1 MLNQENWRNRVLAS
15 AREIVKGIGRYFPEV
30 MKPGR
35 KLSLGERFVW
45 TGLVL
50 VIYVLMSHTFLYG
63 VPQAAKLSQQNPI
76 ILNIIF
82 AQRIGTLTTLGI
94 GPIVTSG
101 LILQL
106 LVGAQIIK
114 LDLSKSEDRAV
125 FTAASKIFAVVITV
139 FEAAVFTFSGW
150 LGQME
155 QQTQILV
162 FVQLVA
168 ATTLIILMDELV
180 QKGWGLG
187 SGVSLFIAVGVAET
201 IIVNLFSPIILPD
214 GYYQGIILALIQ
226 ALVSGMPIAPLIVR
240 GQFPDILGLVSTS
253 LLLLAIIYLE
263 AIRVEVPIQY
273 ARYSGFAAKYP
284 IKFLYVSNIPVIF
297 ASTVFTNI
305 YYLSSILWSR
315 FNMDNSNVF
324 LNIIGMFNQTSYM
337 VDRAFTPIGGLAYY
351 VTAPYNIT
359 GVLQDPV
366 KSTVYAL
373 IMIGFCLLFAKF
385 WVDIGGL
392 SPERVAEQLVK
403 AGMQVPGFR
412 RAPSTIARIIKK
424 YISIVTI
431 LGALV
436 VALVATLGDYFNVY
450 GGGIG
455 ILLLTGILY
464 QYYQILVRERLTE
477 MYPAIGRLLGEE

>member
-1 MLNQENWRNRVLAS
+1 MAS
-15 AREIVKGIGRYFPEV
+15 AKEIVKNIGRYFPEV
-30 MKPGR
+30 KKPER
-35 KLSLGERFVW
+35 KLGLGERFIW

-125 FTAASKIFAVVITV
+125 FTAASKIFAIVVTI

-150 LGQME
+150 LGHMD
-155 QQTQILV
+155 THSQILV
-162 FVQLVA
+162 FIQLVT
-168 ATTLIILMDELV
+168 ATILIILMDELV

-187 SGVSLFIAVGVAET
+187 SGVSLFIAAGVAET
-201 IIVNLFSPIILPD
+201 IIVSLFSPIILPD

-226 ALVSGMPIAPLIVR
+226 AAVSGMPTSPLLVR
-240 GQFPDILGLVSTS
+240 GQFPDILGLISTS
-253 LLLLAIIYLE
+253 MLLLIIIYLE

-273 ARYSGFAAKYP
+273 AKYSGFAAKYP

-305 YYLSSILWSR
+305 YYLSSIVWSR
-315 FNMDNSNVF
+315 FNVDNSNVF
-324 LNIIGMFNQTSYM
+324 LNVIGMFNSTSYHT
-337 VDRAFTPIGGLAYY
+337 DRVLTPIGGLAYY
-351 VTAPYNIT
+351 VTAPYNIS
-359 GVLQDPV
+359 GVLHDPV
-366 KSTVYAL
+366 KAGVYAL
-373 IMIGFCLLFAKF
+373 IMITFCLLFAKF

-392 SPERVAEQLVK
+392 SPEKVAEQLVK

-412 RAPSTIARIIKK
+412 RSPGTIAKIIKK
-424 YISIVTI
+424 YISTVTI

-436 VALVATLGDYFNVY
+436 VATVATVGDYFNVF

-455 ILLLTGILY
+455 ILLMSGILY
-464 QYYQILVRERLTE
+464 QYYQILVRERLAE
-477 MYPAIGRLLGEE
+477 MHPALGRLLGEE

>member
-1 MLNQENWRNRVLAS
+1 MPS
-15 AREIVKGIGRYFPEV
+15 AKELVKEIGRYFPEV
-30 MKPGR
+30 AKPVR
-35 KLSLGERFVW
+35 KLSLGERFLW

-82 AQRIGTLTTLGI
+82 AQRMGTLTTLGI

-125 FTAASKIFAVVITV
+125 FTAASKIFAVVVTV
-139 FEAAVFTFSGW
+139 FEAAVFTFSGM
-150 LGQME
+150 LGHMDFN
-155 QQTQILV
+155 TQILV
-162 FVQLVA
+162 FLQLVA
-168 ATTLIILMDELV
+168 ATTLILLMDELV

-201 IIVNLFSPIILPD
+201 IIVSLFSPIILPD

-226 ALVSGMPIAPLIVR
+226 AGISGEPITPLIVR
-240 GQFPDILGLVSTS
+240 GQFPDILGLASTF
-253 LLLLAIIYLE
+253 LLLFLIIYLE

-305 YYLSSILWSR
+305 YYLSSIVWSR
-315 FNMDNSNVF
+315 FNMDNSNPF
-324 LNIIGMFNQTSYM
+324 LNIIGMFNSTLYIQ
-337 VDRAFTPIGGLAYY
+337 DRMLTPIGGLAYY
-351 VTAPYNIT
+351 VTSPYSIY
-359 GVLQDPV
+359 GVMHDPV

-385 WVDIGGL
+385 WVDIGRL
-392 SPERVAEQLVK
+392 SPEQVADQLVK

-412 RAPSTIARIIKK
+412 RAPSTIAKIIER
-424 YISIVTI
+424 YISTVTV

-436 VALVATLGDYFNVY
+436 VGTVAVFGDFFNVF

-455 ILLLTGILY
+455 ILLMTGILY

-477 MYPAIGRLLGEE
+477 MYPALGRLLGEE

>member
-1 MLNQENWRNRVLAS
+1 MPS
-15 AREIVKGIGRYFPEV
+15 AREIVKEVGRYFPEV
-30 MKPGR
+30 AKPVR
-35 KLSLGERFVW
+35 KLSLGERFLW

-82 AQRIGTLTTLGI
+82 AQRMGTLTTLGI

-125 FTAASKIFAVVITV
+125 FTAASKIFAIVVTV
-139 FEAAVFTFSGW
+139 FEAAVFTFSGM
-150 LGQME
+150 LGQMDFN
-155 QQTQILV
+155 TQILV
-162 FVQLVA
+162 FLQLIT
-168 ATTLIILMDELV
+168 ATTLIVLMDELI

-201 IIVNLFSPIILPD
+201 IIVSLFSPIILPD
-214 GYYQGIILALIQ
+214 GYYQGIILALIE
-226 ALVSGMPIAPLIVR
+226 AGISGKPITPLLVR
-240 GQFPDILGLVSTS
+240 GQFPDILGLTSTF
-253 LLLLAIIYLE
+253 LLLFLIIYLE

-305 YYLSSILWSR
+305 YYLSSIVWSR
-315 FNMDNSNVF
+315 FNMDNSNLF
-324 LNIIGMFNQTSYM
+324 LNIIGMFNSTRYIQDG
-337 VDRAFTPIGGLAYY
+337 VLTPIGGLAYY
-351 VTAPYNIT
+351 VTSPYNIY
-359 GVLQDPV
+359 GVIHDPV
-366 KSTVYAL
+366 KSAVYAL
-373 IMIGFCLLFAKF
+373 IMIGFCLLFARF

-392 SPERVAEQLVK
+392 SPGKVAEQLVK

-412 RAPSTIARIIKK
+412 RAPSTIAKIIEK
-424 YISIVTI
+424 YISTVTV

-436 VALVATLGDYFNVY
+436 VGSVAVFGDFFHVF

-455 ILLLTGILY
+455 ILLMSGILY

-477 MYPAIGRLLGEE
+477 MYPALGRLLGEE